1 MSASSDRQC
10 HLVFTGL
17 ENTGQDLQSLRV
29 TAHFGVD
36 AVHKVGKVTSPIQV
50 KRGLLFRQMAVCDG
64 GRELFGSRFREE

>member
-1 MSASSDRQC
+1 MAEAANSRLPVSASSDRQC

-50 KRGLLFRQMAVCDG
+50 SFVLP
-64 GRELFGSRFREE
+64 